1 MRSFALLDRPEVGQ
15 ILFHPRPEGPWVGGG
30 AGKPVSVEVAD
41 GVSVGG
47 WLFPGQA
54 PEAPVVVH
62 FHGNGEIAA
71 EYADIAQVYNQLGL
85 TLLAFD
91 YRGYGASTG
100 QPTASALVADSV
112 ACFDA
117 VPGLLAEAGL
127 TPSATFLMG
136 RSLGSAAALE
146 VADRRPDRLAGLII
160 ESGFAY
166 TIALGERLSG
176 MSIPGAD
183 EAQHGFG
190 NDEKIAR
197 ITLPTLILHGSEDWI
212 IPVDDAHALERLSAA
227 PNKKLVV
234 ISGVGHNDIIHAGAQ
249 TYFTALIAF
258 VRDHMGTP
266 G

>member
-1 MRSFALLDRPEVGQ
+1 MRSFALLDRPEVAQ
-15 ILFHPRPEGPWVGGG
+15 ILFHPRPEGPWVGGSS
-30 AGKPVSVEVAD
+30 GKPVSVAVAD

-47 WLFPGQA
+47 WLFPAQT
-54 PEAPVVVH
+54 PEAPVIVH

-85 TLLAFD
+85 ALLAFD

-100 QPTASALVADSV
+100 QPTASALIADAT

-117 VPGLLAEAGL
+117 VPGLLTEAGL
-127 TPSATFLMG
+127 APSATFVMG
-136 RSLGSAAALE
+136 RSLGSAAALQ
-146 VADRRPDRLAGLII
+146 VADTRQDRLAGMII

-176 MSIPGAD
+176 MTIPGAD

-190 NDEKIAR
+190 NDEKVAR
-197 ITLPTLILHGSEDWI
+197 IALPTLILHGSEDWI
-212 IPVDDAHALERLSAA
+212 IPVDDAHVLERLSAA
-227 PNKKLVV
+227 ADKKLVV
-234 ISGVGHNDIIHAGAQ
+234 IPRVGHNDIIHAGAQ

-258 VRDHMGTP
+258 VRDHMAAP
-266 G
+266 R

>member
-1 MRSFALLDRPEVGQ
+1 MRSFALLDRPEVAR
-15 ILFHPRPEGPWVGGG
+15 ILFHPRSEGPWVGGG
-30 AGKPVSVEVAD
+30 AGKPVSVTVAD

-47 WLFPGQA
+47 WLFPAQA
-54 PEAPVVVH
+54 PEAPVIVH

-85 TLLAFD
+85 ALLAFD

-100 QPTASALVADSV
+100 QPTASALIADAAV
-112 ACFDA
+112 CFDA
-117 VPGLLAEAGL
+117 VPGLVEAAGL
-127 TPSATFLMG
+127 APSATFVMG

-146 VADRRPDRLAGLII
+146 VADIRQDRLAGLII

-197 ITLPTLILHGSEDWI
+197 IALPTLILHGSEDWI
-212 IPVDDAHALERLSAA
+212 IPVDDAHALDRLSAA
-227 PNKKLVV
+227 SEKQFV
-234 ISGVGHNDIIHAGAQ
+234 IIPGVGHNDIIHAGAQ
-249 TYFTALIAF
+249 TYFTSLIAF
-258 VRDHMGTP
+258 VRAHMGTT